1 MKNVLITGGSR
12 GIGLEF
18 TRQYL
23 SQGYR
28 VFSASRH
35 PAKSDELQELK
46 TKFNNL
52 LYVYPLDVSDENSRH
67 KLFEMLCQQVENL
80 DILIN
85 NAGIASGNEK
95 RRFKFGELKQSDLC
109 RCMLVNAVAQL
120 MMTEKFAS
128 LLTQGRRS
136 VVVNISSTSGSIAQ
150 KRAGGD
156 TGYGYSASKAAL
168 NMMTKMLSHEL
179 RASGIIVVAFHP
191 GWVRTTMLY
200 CENAPLE
207 PAESIGGMIRVIDS
221 LEIDDS
227 GKFLDWQGNEVPW

>member
-23 SQGYR
+23 SKGYR

-35 PAKSDELQELK
+35 PEKSDELQVLK
-46 TKFNNL
+46 TKFDNL
-52 LYVYPLDVSDENSRH
+52 LYVYTLDVSDENSRH

-95 RRFKFGELKQSDLC
+95 RRFKFGELKQNDLC
-109 RCMLVNAVAQL
+109 RCMVVNAVAQL
-120 MMTEKFAS
+120 MMTEKFAP

-207 PAESIGGMIRVIDS
+207 PAESIYGMMQVIDS